1 MLKANLIY
9 LNGLHGLELFN
20 NKVFE
25 IDYNLE
31 IFFVYPRYL
40 NLTMFSSL
48 ARRIKNT
55 FNKPVFFFRR
65 EEQSILDITKAFQ
78 IESLIVPLVTN
89 YEIPKIIDT
98 YKNAKVIAY
107 EESLLS
113 YNPNIIETFSRLDY
127 IHASNYLDIFKIKN
141 DKFLKAKFKKIDFSD
156 FSNLT
161 KDNFLEEKILNI
173 PNNSII
179 FLDPYY
185 SQNYQ
190 LYKEYSLKDELFL
203 LKILYFCLKKLN
215 KNVFIKWHPR
225 RESSCKFHNLDIEI
239 IPGNFSIDELVR
251 LCNNCIFTGFTSAS
265 LFHLYHHYRTPII
278 HLSLDILLNFRLK
291 HKLVAKEVEKE
302 EKLAR
307 DIFISLNEILDNI
320 SEKLNYN
327 FIVTYTEEKLKLINK
342 KEN

>member
-25 IDYNLE
+25 IDYDLE
-31 IFFVYPRYL
+31 IFFIYPRHL
-40 NLTMFSSL
+40 NITMFSSL

-89 YEIPKIIDT
+89 YEIPKIIDI
-98 YKNAKVIAY
+98 YKNARVIAY

-113 YNPNIIETFSRLDY
+113 YNPKIIESFSRLDY
-127 IHASNYLDIFKIKN
+127 IYASNYLNIFKIKH
-141 DKFLKAKFKKIDFSD
+141 DKFPKVNFNLINFSKFDGFTKDTFLDKKID
-156 FSNLT
+156 L
-161 KDNFLEEKILNI
+161 
-173 PNNSII
+173 PRNSII
-179 FLDPYY
+179 LLDPYY
-185 SQNYQ
+185 SQNCKI
-190 LYKEYSLKDELFL
+190 YKEFSIYDELFL
-203 LKILYFCLKKLN
+203 LKILYYCLKNTN
-215 KNVFIKWHPR
+215 KNIFIKWHPR
-225 RESSCKFHNLDIEI
+225 RENSHRFHDLDMGI
-239 IPGNFSIDELVR
+239 IPGNFSIDELVY
-251 LCNNCIFTGFTSAS
+251 LNNNFIFVGFTSAS
-265 LFHLYHHYRTPII
+265 LFHLYHHYKSPII
-278 HLSLDILLNFRLK
+278 HLSLDILFNFRLK

-307 DIFISLNEILDNI
+307 NIFISLNEILDNI

-342 KEN
+342 KED